1 MHNGTHMHSI
11 EAEPTDKYRGFKL
24 TANASGSDGYWSAEY
39 FVMRSRAP
47 GKSDVTVL
55 SGKVADVKFASD
67 QAAMDEALTAAR
79 AAIDRLLEAQDDD
92 ELTDFE

>member
-1 MHNGTHMHSI
+1 MHDGTHMYSN
-11 EAEPTDKYRGFKL
+11 EAQPRDKYRGFKL

-55 SGKVADVKFASD
+55 SGKVADFKFASD
-67 QAAMDEALTAAR
+67 RAAMDEAFTAAR
-79 AAIDRLLEAQDDD
+79 AAIDLLLEAQDSND
-92 ELTDFE
+92 LNDFG

>member
-1 MHNGTHMHSI
+1 MHNSTHMNSN
-11 EAEPTDKYRGFKL
+11 EAQPQDKYRGFKL

-39 FVMRSRAP
+39 FVMRSRSA

-67 QAAMDEALTAAR
+67 QAAIDEAFTAAR
-79 AAIDRLLEAQDDD
+79 AAIDLLLEAQDSDD
-92 ELTDFE
+92 LSDFG